1 MFLDADIAKARPWF
15 DRIIQGG
22 RLALFAMLAATVL
35 LIGVAADANA
45 GTAAAAAP
53 ATQTLV
59 TVDPMTTASTPI
71 LAPLL
76 TTSPLRL
83 PLLHTETL
91 ADRYILLGLM
101 MLCFAAMAAGSL
113 ALWRSSWKEL
123 LKSQAKR
130 HDA

>member
-1 MFLDADIAKARPWF
+1 MFLDDDIAKARPWF

-35 LIGVAADANA
+35 LIGIAADAQA
-45 GTAAAAAP
+45 ETTAAP
-53 ATQTLV
+53 ATQTLA
-59 TVDPMTTASTPI
+59 TIDTITTASTPVV
-71 LAPLL
+71 APLL
-76 TTSPLRL
+76 TTSALRL
-83 PLLHTETL
+83 PLLQTETL

-113 ALWRSSWKEL
+113 ALWRSSLKEL
-123 LKSQAKR
+123 LRVQARR

>member
-1 MFLDADIAKARPWF
+1 MFLDDDIAKARPWF

-22 RLALFAMLAATVL
+22 RLALFAMLAAAVL
-35 LIGVAADANA
+35 LIGVAADAQA
-45 GTAAAAAP
+45 GTTAAAP
-53 ATQTLV
+53 ATQTLA

-71 LAPLL
+71 VAPLL

-83 PLLHTETL
+83 PVLQTETL

-130 HDA
+130 RDA

>member
-1 MFLDADIAKARPWF
+1 MFLDDDIAKARPWF

-22 RLALFAMLAATVL
+22 RLALFAMLAAAVL
-35 LIGVAADANA
+35 LIGVAADAQA
-45 GTAAAAAP
+45 GTTAAAP
-53 ATQTLV
+53 ATQTLA

-71 LAPLL
+71 IAPLL

-83 PLLHTETL
+83 PVLQTETL

-123 LKSQAKR
+123 LKSQAKHR
-130 HDA
+130 DA

>member
-1 MFLDADIAKARPWF
+1 MFLDDDIAKARPWF

-35 LIGVAADANA
+35 LIGIAADAQA
-45 GTAAAAAP
+45 ETTAAQ
-53 ATQTLV
+53 ATQTLA
-59 TVDPMTTASTPI
+59 TIDPMTTASTPVV
-71 LAPLL
+71 APLL
-76 TTSPLRL
+76 TTSALRL
-83 PLLHTETL
+83 PLLQTETL

-113 ALWRSSWKEL
+113 ALWRSSLKEL
-123 LKSQAKR
+123 LRVQAKR

>member
-1 MFLDADIAKARPWF
+1 MFLDDDIVKARPWF

-35 LIGVAADANA
+35 LIGIAADAQA
-45 GTAAAAAP
+45 ETTAAP
-53 ATQTLV
+53 ATQTLA
-59 TVDPMTTASTPI
+59 TIDPMTTASTPVI
-71 LAPLL
+71 APLL
-76 TTSPLRL
+76 TTSALRF
-83 PLLHTETL
+83 PLLQTETL

-113 ALWRSSWKEL
+113 ALWRSSLKEL
-123 LKSQAKR
+123 LRVQAKR

>member
-1 MFLDADIAKARPWF
+1 MFLDDDIAKARPWF

-22 RLALFAMLAATVL
+22 RLALFAMLAVAVL
-35 LIGVAADANA
+35 LVGVAADANA
-45 GTAAAAAP
+45 GTTAAPP
-53 ATQTLV
+53 ATQSLV

-71 LAPLL
+71 VAPLL

-83 PLLHTETL
+83 PALHTETL

-123 LKSQAKR
+123 LKSQAKH

>member
-1 MFLDADIAKARPWF
+1 MFLDDDIVKARPWF

-35 LIGVAADANA
+35 LIGIAADAQA
-45 GTAAAAAP
+45 ETTAAP
-53 ATQTLV
+53 ATQTLA
-59 TVDPMTTASTPI
+59 TIDPMTTASTPVV
-71 LAPLL
+71 APLL
-76 TTSPLRL
+76 TTSALRS
-83 PLLHTETL
+83 PLLQTETL

-113 ALWRSSWKEL
+113 ALWRSSLKEL
-123 LKSQAKR
+123 LRVQAKR

>member
-1 MFLDADIAKARPWF
+1 MFLDDDIVKARPWF

-35 LIGVAADANA
+35 LIGIAADAQA
-45 GTAAAAAP
+45 ETTAAP
-53 ATQTLV
+53 ATQTLA
-59 TVDPMTTASTPI
+59 TIDPMTTASTPVV
-71 LAPLL
+71 APLL
-76 TTSPLRL
+76 TTSALRF
-83 PLLHTETL
+83 PLLQTETL

-113 ALWRSSWKEL
+113 ALWRSSLKEL
-123 LKSQAKR
+123 LRVQAKR